1 MNRIFQKKWTVP
13 AFVALM
19 AVLLIVSC
27 GMFIDGYN
35 IAQIDENG
43 KEVYYA
49 YAGQNMEFSVN
60 GHLEC
65 NTQDNNGVTGNL
77 VFAMLVPKDWNF
89 ADNAVV
95 TYKNDLA
102 DNPDELLAMELMPS
116 TSLPKNGGGKTWQQC
131 LQNRYGVGGFP
142 DCPKMDHSQQPDPK
156 VHHIHQSKSRQKELA
171 LQTGILR

>member
-1 MNRIFQKKWTVP
+1 MNRIFQKKRTMP

-65 NTQDNNGVTGNL
+65 NTQDNNGVTGSYQFRCRGKAIDKLSHRCFAWHCYIKPACMKCTKCIQRFFCLFQRYVKSQISAVYAKFFKTVIVHGRRAGVSHRGTDQPVKLCVSTDPSFHRNL
-77 VFAMLVPKDWNF
+77 
-89 ADNAVV
+89 
-95 TYKNDLA
+95 
-102 DNPDELLAMELMPS
+102 S
-116 TSLPKNGGGKTWQQC
+116 SCIC
-131 LQNRYGVGGFP
+131 L
-142 DCPKMDHSQQPDPK
+142 
-156 VHHIHQSKSRQKELA
+156 
-171 LQTGILR
+171 

>member
-1 MNRIFQKKWTVP
+1 MNRIFQKKRAVP

-60 GHLEC
+60 GHW
-65 NTQDNNGVTGNL
+65 NVTHRTTTVL
-77 VFAMLVPKDWNF
+77 QATLCSP
-89 ADNAVV
+89 
-95 TYKNDLA
+95 
-102 DNPDELLAMELMPS
+102 
-116 TSLPKNGGGKTWQQC
+116 C
-131 LQNRYGVGGFP
+131 L
-142 DCPKMDHSQQPDPK
+142 C
-156 VHHIHQSKSRQKELA
+156 QK
-171 LQTGILR
+171 TGISQTMRW